1 MSKKLK
7 EKRKEAQK
15 RLRKIKVQKQ
25 IMEKQDYEQAIAAA
39 AFACRPYT
47 FTDNPKNKK
56 ENT

>member
-39 AFACRPYT
+39 AFVCRPYT
-47 FTDNPKNKK
+47 FTDNQRNKK